1 MSLKPEQ
8 TAAIKKAFDN
18 DAVAQA
24 AFKKALPNE
33 EGLKLL
39 VDTLR
44 LEKYEDT
51 AIQTLAVFYS
61 FDASR
66 NQPSRSGATLPA
78 QPVRGVL
85 VLDGTGGGLNPDKLN
100 AVPAIRGGLCFAEVF
115 PTHLAAVREQW
126 MACAKSAASLNP
138 TTADSEANNFGL
150 FMSLSPFAGGPADP
164 NCKGS
169 DCGKQTI
176 KAK

>member
-1 MSLKPEQ
+1 MSLNPVQ
-8 TAAIKKAFDN
+8 TAAIKKAFDE
-18 DAVAQA
+18 DKDAQA
-24 AFKKALPNE
+24 AFEKALPNE

-44 LEKYEDT
+44 LEGYADT

-66 NQPSRSGATLPA
+66 NPPSRSGATLPA

-85 VLDGTGGGLNPDKLN
+85 VLDGTGGGLNPDELN
-100 AVPAIRGGLCFAEVF
+100 KVPAIKGGLCFAEVF
-115 PTHLAAVREQW
+115 PTQLEAVREQW
-126 MACAKSAASLNP
+126 MACAKLAAQLNP
-138 TTADSEANNFGL
+138 ATADSEANNFGL

-164 NCKGS
+164 PCKGS
-169 DCGKQTI
+169 DCPKKTI
-176 KAK
+176 VVK